1 MSQIRDVLKDKKYMK
16 YSIFLAFTAALLY
29 VLYFIISNFAIIFT
43 ATVSLISAVFS
54 ALSPLFIGLILA
66 YLINPLVNI
75 IDKNFMS
82 KLLAKLPVK
91 TGKKDRQDSQG
102 NQLRQVSQEKL
113 EKKTSLTR
121 FISIII
127 TYLVII
133 IGICFVLYAFSVL
146 ILGQFVFSGI
156 GNMVENITNYLSTYE
171 AVIISWANNL
181 EITSLSDT
189 LRDFADS
196 IVKWLSSNFST
207 RSILSFIGTI
217 GGSIVNILLG
227 VIISVYL
234 LKDQSF
240 FINIWKRFLSLTLS
254 ERAGNKIQET
264 LNDINGVVSLFIRGA
279 LLDALIVA
287 ILSSTGLSILGLQ
300 FAVFIGCFAGIA
312 NIIPYFGPVLG
323 MIPAFIVGVFT
334 GGLTQGIFA
343 VLILLAIQ
351 QIDANIIYPKIVGST
366 TGLHPLF
373 VLLAVAVAGS
383 FAGILGMI
391 LAVPIAGILQ
401 IFILKWVKHKESPL

>member
-1 MSQIRDVLKDKKYMK
+1 MSQIKDVLNNKKYMK
-16 YSIFLAFTAALLY
+16 YSIFIALTATLIY

-43 ATVSLISAVFS
+43 AAGSLISAIFS
-54 ALSPLFIGLILA
+54 SLTPLFIGLILA

-75 IDKNFMS
+75 IDRNFIS
-82 KLLAKLPVK
+82 KLLSKVPVK
-91 TGKKDRQDSQG
+91 SGNQG
-102 NQLRQVSQEKL
+102 NQ
-113 EKKTSLTR
+113 KKQIERTSLAR
-121 FISIII
+121 FISILI

-133 IGICFVLYAFSVL
+133 VGICFVLYAFSVL

-156 GNMVENITNYLSTYE
+156 GNMVESITNYLSTYE
-171 AVIISWANNL
+171 TVILSWANNL
-181 EITSLSDT
+181 EITGLSDT
-189 LRDFADS
+189 LKDLADS

-207 RSILSFIGTI
+207 RSILSFIGSI
-217 GGSIVNILLG
+217 GSSIVNILLG
-227 VIISVYL
+227 VIISIYL

-240 FINIWKRFLSLTLS
+240 FMNIWTKFLSLTIS
-254 ERAGNKIQET
+254 KEAENKIQET

-279 LLDALIVA
+279 LLDALFVA

-323 MIPAFIVGVFT
+323 MIPAFIVGAFT

-343 VLILLAIQ
+343 VLILLAVQ

-373 VLLAVAVAGS
+373 VLLAVAIAGS

-401 IFILKWVKHKESPL
+401 IFILKWVKHRESPL

>member
-1 MSQIRDVLKDKKYMK
+1 MSQIKDVLKDKKYMK
-16 YSIFLAFTAALLY
+16 YSIFIAFTAALLY
-29 VLYFIISNFAIIFT
+29 ILYFIISNFAIIFT
-43 ATVSLISAVFS
+43 AAGSLISAV
-54 ALSPLFIGLILA
+54 LSSLMPLFIGLLLA

-75 IDKNFMS
+75 IDRNFMS
-82 KLLAKLPVK
+82 KVLLKVPFK
-91 TGKKDRQDSQG
+91 SG
-102 NQLRQVSQEKL
+102 SQEKQGNP
-113 EKKTSLTR
+113 ERQIKRTSAAR
-121 FISIII
+121 FISILI
-127 TYLVII
+127 TYVVII
-133 IGICFVLYAFSVL
+133 VGICFVLYAFSVL

-156 GNMVENITNYLSTYE
+156 GNMVESITNYLSTYE
-171 AVIISWANNL
+171 NVILSWANNL
-181 EITSLSDT
+181 EITGLSDT
-189 LRDFADS
+189 LKNLADS

-207 RSILSFIGTI
+207 RSILSFIGGI
-217 GGSIVNILLG
+217 GSSIVNILLG
-227 VIISVYL
+227 IIISIYL
-234 LKDQSF
+234 LKDHSF
-240 FINIWKRFLSLTLS
+240 FMNIWKKFLSLTFS
-254 ERAGNKIQET
+254 KGTENKIQET

-343 VLILLAIQ
+343 VLILLGIQ

-373 VLLAVAVAGS
+373 VLLAVAIAGS

-401 IFILKWVKHKESPL
+401 IFILKWVKYKESPL

>member
-1 MSQIRDVLKDKKYMK
+1 MSQIKDVLKDKKYMK
-16 YSIFLAFTAALLY
+16 YSIFMAFTAALLY
-29 VLYFIISNFAIIFT
+29 VLYFIISNFSIIFT
-43 ATVSLISAVFS
+43 AAGSLISAI
-54 ALSPLFIGLILA
+54 LSSLMPLFIGLFLA
-66 YLINPLVNI
+66 YLLNPLVII
-75 IDKNFMS
+75 IDRNFIS
-82 KLLAKLPVK
+82 KLLSKVPVK
-91 TGKKDRQDSQG
+91 SG
-102 NQLRQVSQEKL
+102 SQENQGTP
-113 EKKTSLTR
+113 EKQIKRTAAAR
-121 FISIII
+121 FISILI
-127 TYLVII
+127 TYVVII
-133 IGICFVLYAFSVL
+133 VGICFVLYAFSVL
-146 ILGQFVFSGI
+146 ILRQFVFSGI
-156 GNMVENITNYLSTYE
+156 GNMVESITNYFSTYE
-171 AVIISWANNL
+171 SVVISWVNNL
-181 EITSLSDT
+181 EITGLSDT
-189 LRDFADS
+189 LKDLADS
-196 IVKWLSSNFST
+196 IVKWLSGNFSA
-207 RSILSFIGTI
+207 RSILSFIGSI

-227 VIISVYL
+227 IIISIYL

-240 FINIWKRFLSLTLS
+240 FINIWKKFLSLTFS
-254 ERAGNKIQET
+254 EKTENKIQGT

-373 VLLAVAVAGS
+373 VLLAVAIAGS

>member
-1 MSQIRDVLKDKKYMK
+1 MSQIKDVFNNKKYMK
-16 YSIFLAFTAALLY
+16 YSIFIAFTAALLY

-43 ATVSLISAVFS
+43 VAAAVTSAIFSSLT
-54 ALSPLFIGLILA
+54 PLFIGLILA

-75 IDKNFMS
+75 IDRNFMS
-82 KLLAKLPVK
+82 KLLSKVSVKL
-91 TGKKDRQDSQG
+91 G
-102 NQLRQVSQEKL
+102 NQEDQEKQI
-113 EKKTSLTR
+113 KRTSVAR
-121 FISIII
+121 FISILI
-127 TYLVII
+127 TYVVII
-133 IGICFVLYAFSVL
+133 AGICFVLYAFSVL
-146 ILGQFVFSGI
+146 ILGRFVFSGI
-156 GNMVENITNYLSTYE
+156 GNMIESITNYLSTYE
-171 AVIISWANNL
+171 TVILSWANNL
-181 EITSLSDT
+181 EITGLSDT
-189 LRDFADS
+189 LKGFADS

-207 RSILSFIGTI
+207 RSMLSFIGSI

-227 VIISVYL
+227 IIISIYL

-240 FINIWKRFLSLTLS
+240 FINIWKKFLSLTFS
-254 ERAGNKIQET
+254 KGAENKIQET

-287 ILSSTGLSILGLQ
+287 ILSSIGLSILGLQ

-373 VLLAVAVAGS
+373 VLLAVAIAGS

-401 IFILKWVKHKESPL
+401 IFILKWVKHKENPL

>member
-1 MSQIRDVLKDKKYMK
+1 MSQIKDVLKDKKYMK
-16 YSIFLAFTAALLY
+16 YSIFIAFTAALLY
-29 VLYFIISNFAIIFT
+29 VLYFIISNFSIIFT
-43 ATVSLISAVFS
+43 AAGSLISAI
-54 ALSPLFIGLILA
+54 LSSLMPLFIGLFLA
-66 YLINPLVNI
+66 YLLNPLVII
-75 IDKNFMS
+75 IDRNFIS
-82 KLLAKLPVK
+82 KLLSKVPVK
-91 TGKKDRQDSQG
+91 SG
-102 NQLRQVSQEKL
+102 SQENQGTP
-113 EKKTSLTR
+113 EKQIKRTAAAR
-121 FISIII
+121 FISILI
-127 TYLVII
+127 TYVVII
-133 IGICFVLYAFSVL
+133 VGICFVLYAFSVL
-146 ILGQFVFSGI
+146 ILRQFVFSGI
-156 GNMVENITNYLSTYE
+156 GNMVESITNYFSTYE
-171 AVIISWANNL
+171 SVVISWVNNL
-181 EITSLSDT
+181 EITGLSDT
-189 LRDFADS
+189 LKDLADS
-196 IVKWLSSNFST
+196 IVKWLSGNFST
-207 RSILSFIGTI
+207 RSILSFIGGI

-227 VIISVYL
+227 IIISIYL

-240 FINIWKRFLSLTLS
+240 FINIWKKFLSLTFS
-254 ERAGNKIQET
+254 EKTENKIQGT

-373 VLLAVAVAGS
+373 VLLAVAIAGS

>member
-1 MSQIRDVLKDKKYMK
+1 MSQIKDLLKDKQYMK
-16 YSIFLAFTAALLY
+16 YSLYLAVTATILY
-29 VLYFIISNFAIIFT
+29 ILYFIISNFAIIF
-43 ATVSLISAVFS
+43 AAAISLFNAIFS
-54 ALSPLFIGLILA
+54 SLTPLFIGLILA

-75 IDKNFMS
+75 IDKNFIRKILS
-82 KLLAKLPVK
+82 NFPYENGSN
-91 TGKKDRQDSQG
+91 GKRSA
-102 NQLRQVSQEKL
+102 
-113 EKKTSLTR
+113 LTR
-121 FISIII
+121 LLSILI
-127 TYLVII
+127 TYVVII
-133 IGICFVLYAFSVL
+133 AGLCFVLYAFSVL

-156 GNMVENITNYLSTYE
+156 GNVVESITNYLSTYE
-171 AVIISWANNL
+171 TVILSWTNNL
-181 EITSLSDT
+181 DITGLSDT
-189 LRDFADS
+189 LKSFADS

-207 RSILSFIGTI
+207 SSIISFIGSI
-217 GGSIVNILLG
+217 GGSIINILLG
-227 VIISVYL
+227 IIISIYL
-234 LKDQSF
+234 LNDQIF
-240 FINIWKRFLSLTLS
+240 FMNIWKRFLTLS
-254 ERAGNKIQET
+254 FSKNAEHKIQET

-334 GGLTQGIFA
+334 GGLAQGILA
-343 VLILLAIQ
+343 VLILLIIQ

-373 VLLAVAVAGS
+373 VLLAVAIAAS

-391 LAVPIAGILQ
+391 IAVPTVGIIQ
-401 IFILKWVKHKESPL
+401 IFILKWVNHKENQSPL